1 MPSTIVY
8 KKWDVV
14 LVSFPFTNFT
24 SDKRR
29 PAVIVSPDSFNSGQ
43 DVTIAFVTS
52 QISSPARI
60 GDCYLKHWQE
70 AGLPKESMVRMKF
83 ATIDRSIVIKQFGH
97 LENED
102 QLEIRQNLISFF
114 GS

>member
-29 PAVIVSPDSFNSGQ
+29 PAVIVSPDNFNAGK
-43 DVTIAFVTS
+43 DLVIGFVTS
-52 QISSPARI
+52 QLQSATKA
-60 GDCYLKHWQE
+60 GDYVLKRWKE
-70 AGLPKESMVRMKF
+70 AGLPKPSMVRMKF
-83 ATIDRSIVIKQFGH
+83 ATIDRSIVIKRFGH

-102 QLEIRQNLISFF
+102 QLELRQNLISFF

>member
-1 MPSTIVY
+1 MPSTTAY
-8 KKWDVV
+8 KKWDIV
-14 LVSFPFTNFT
+14 LVSFPFTDFT

-29 PAVIVSPDSFNSGQ
+29 PALIVSPDNFNSGQ

-60 GDCYLKHWQE
+60 GDYHLKHWKE

-83 ATIDRSIVIKQFGH
+83 ATIDKSIIVKKFGSVKNDDRTEI
-97 LENED
+97 ENI
-102 QLEIRQNLISFF
+102 LLTFF